1 MFDLTPARHRVDR
14 PFIAIL
20 GGPDMSA
27 MLGFYAQELHT
38 RVLPASLVNVL
49 IVNDTYGL
57 PADARIPLGIVKLPR
72 DYLIEVDE
80 YPVQSRPRARREGEL
95 PGGIAMVSFAY
106 SGAPGRVVGAAG
118 EWLELVSP
126 I

>member
-1 MFDLTPARHRVDR
+1 MNFKCRLRRRAGRDR
-14 PFIAIL
+14 
-20 GGPDMSA
+20 D
-27 MLGFYAQELHT
+27 
-38 RVLPASLVNVL
+38 R
-49 IVNDTYGL
+49 
-57 PADARIPLGIVKLPR
+57 DA
-72 DYLIEVDE
+72 
-80 YPVQSRPRARREGEL
+80 SRPRARREGEL